1 MSCWQARHRWS
12 RRSRTACAPVGASV
26 DLPDPLLPNPIVV
39 VCASLHPVSRAQIA
53 AVAAMGI
60 DVVTSSE
67 ARGREPE
74 DVATEVA
81 ERAHLVVGSLQARSV
96 ILVGG
101 DTAEAFLGDSVVRV
115 FGSIDVGI
123 SLGEA
128 EVHGRKRATRRQ
140 ARRFRLTQ
148 YAGGPGDEMTQ
159 RAPMAIT
166 MGDASGVGPE
176 IVLRRAAE
184 GAFADERVVVYGDA
198 AILRHGA
205 GLLGIDVEIE
215 SIPSPEGWRS
225 GPLMVVDAGLLQAGD
240 HRPGVID
247 AASGAAARQYVLA
260 ATTDA
265 LAGAVAGIV
274 TMPMNKE
281 ATQLSD
287 PTFVGHTELIAAA
300 CGVERFTMMLTAGDL
315 AVTHV
320 STHVSL
326 QEAIRRV
333 TTARVT
339 EVIELTYETLHRFL
353 DSPRI
358 AVCGVNPHAGEH
370 GLFGSE
376 DADQIVPAIEAARA
390 AGIDAT
396 GPHPAD
402 TVFHQA
408 VHRKRFDAIV
418 CMYHDQGHTPMK
430 LLAFESGVN
439 VTVGLPIVR
448 TSVDH
453 GTAFDIAWQG
463 IAFTGSLDHALDWA
477 KRLATP

>member
-1 MSCWQARHRWS
+1 M
-12 RRSRTACAPVGASV
+12 TV
-26 DLPDPLLPNPIVV
+26 DK
-39 VCASLHPVSRAQIA
+39 
-53 AVAAMGI
+53 M
-60 DVVTSSE
+60 
-67 ARGREPE
+67 
-74 DVATEVA
+74 
-81 ERAHLVVGSLQARSV
+81 
-96 ILVGG
+96 
-101 DTAEAFLGDSVVRV
+101 
-115 FGSIDVGI
+115 
-123 SLGEA
+123 
-128 EVHGRKRATRRQ
+128 
-140 ARRFRLTQ
+140 
-148 YAGGPGDEMTQ
+148 
-159 RAPMAIT
+159 APMAIT

-184 GAFADERVVVYGDA
+184 GAFAADPVVVYGDA
-198 AILRHGA
+198 EILRHGA
-205 GLLGIDVEIE
+205 ELLGIDVDIE
-215 SIPSPEGWRS
+215 VLGAPGDWHA
-225 GPLMVVDAGLLQAGD
+225 GPLQVIDAAMLGAAD
-240 HRPGVID
+240 HRPGEID
-247 AASGAAARQYVLA
+247 AAAGAAAREYVLM
-260 ATTDA
+260 ATRDA
-265 LAGAVAGIV
+265 QDGKVAGIV

-287 PTFVGHTELIAAA
+287 PGFVGHTELIAAA
-300 CGVERFTMMLTAGDL
+300 CGVQRFTMMLTAGDL

-333 TTARVT
+333 KTARVV
-339 EVIELTYETLHRFL
+339 EVIELTHETLHRFL
-353 DSPRI
+353 DTPRI

-376 DADQIVPAIEAARA
+376 DAEQIVPAIEAARA

-463 IAFTGSLDHALDWA
+463 VAFTGSLDHALGWA
-477 KRLATP
+477 RRLTGT